1 MGSYAAS
8 IYRIFCKEKIKKKYF
23 LKINKIFRKNLNE
36 SFEII
41 IKGKKFEYIGYFS
54 HNSKYENKLKLITSK
69 KIYEIDRV
77 FSPPSNKSLILKMK
91 NEEKK
96 IQKLVRFKHDNV
108 FENFLKECLKSIKKR
123 EFNNFYNICLKDS
136 HFRKQLL

>member
-1 MGSYAAS
+1 M
-8 IYRIFCKEKIKKKYF
+8 
-23 LKINKIFRKNLNE
+23 
-36 SFEII
+36 
-41 IKGKKFEYIGYFS
+41 
-54 HNSKYENKLKLITSK
+54 KLKKSK

-77 FSPPSNKSLILKMK
+77 FSPPSNKSLILKIK
-91 NEEKK
+91 NQEKK